1 MQKILS
7 DIEFLFPNKFDLEN
21 FKKLKPDKIF
31 SSERIHYLNELSK
44 QLNNDTRLKNYPDV
58 AAFSF
63 FCRKGNIQQLKNTF
77 MKSNSL
83 ALGRGIVFHI
93 APSNVPVN
101 FAFSLIGG
109 LLSGNSNIVRVSSK
123 RFEQVEIIIDAIRV
137 LNRQKKHSHVSK
149 RLAIVRYDRNSEGTS
164 FFSSICDVRLIW
176 GGDETIKQIRKSVLP
191 PRSFDITFSD
201 RYSICVI
208 NADEFVN
215 ETHPEKIAMRFYN
228 DTYFF
233 DQNACTSPHLVI
245 WLGENK
251 NVKSSQNIFWKNL
264 HDLVKSEYLFQSVF
278 ALDKITAFFNHAIS
292 QPEIKLTDY
301 TDNSLL
307 RIKIEN
313 LHKDIDTFRCNS
325 GYFSEYYAS
334 SLEELSSIITRKYQ
348 TLSYYGI
355 SKNNLQDFV
364 ETITP
369 FGIDRIVPIGGT
381 MDFSL
386 IWDGYSLVETLSR
399 KIEIL

>member
-1 MQKILS
+1 MLKILN
-7 DIEFLFPNKFDLEN
+7 DIEFLFPQKFELEN
-21 FKKLKPDKIF
+21 FKNLRPDQTF
-31 SSERIHYLNELSK
+31 SSDVTHYLNELSK
-44 QLNNDTRLKNYPDV
+44 QLNKDKRIKNYPDV

-77 MKSNSL
+77 MNGKPL

-101 FAFSLIGG
+101 FAFSLISG
-109 LLSGNSNIVRVSSK
+109 LLLGNSNIVRVSSK
-123 RFEQVEIIIDAIRV
+123 RFEQVDIIIDAIKI
-137 LNRQKKHSHVSK
+137 LNKKKKHSHVSK

-191 PRSFDITFSD
+191 PRSFDITFAD

-208 NADEFVN
+208 NADTFVN
-215 ETHPEKIAMRFYN
+215 EIYPEKIAMRFYN

-233 DQNACTSPHLVI
+233 DQNACTSPHLVV
-245 WLGENK
+245 WLGENE
-251 NVKSSQNIFWKNL
+251 NVKSSQSIFWKNL
-264 HDLVKSEYLFQSVF
+264 HDLVKSEYLFHSVF
-278 ALDKITAFFNHAIS
+278 SVDKMTAFYNQAIS
-292 QPEIKLTDY
+292 QPGINLTDY
-301 TDNSLL
+301 SDNYLW
-307 RIKIEN
+307 RIKMDTLSNNI
-313 LHKDIDTFRCNS
+313 DIFRCNS
-325 GYFSEYYAS
+325 GYFPEYHAS

-355 SKNNLQDFV
+355 SKSDLQNFIK
-364 ETITP
+364 TLTP
-369 FGIDRIVPIGGT
+369 FGIDRIVPIGRT

-386 IWDGYSLVETLSR
+386 IWDGYNLVETLSR
-399 KIEIL
+399 QIEII